1 MMSLRLRKS
10 MQRAFSSGSGSR
22 STTTVLAILAGLLLL
37 APLVCVT
44 HQTTHDQMGLSHGIC
59 ASVVTLA
66 VGTALTIPLLGL
78 LSTLPLGAFVLAV
91 PPLFDPITKPP
102 Q

>member
-1 MMSLRLRKS
+1 
-10 MQRAFSSGSGSR
+10 MQRAFFSGSGSR
-22 STTTVLAILAGLLLL
+22 STTMVLAILAGLLLL
-37 APLVCVT
+37 APLVCST
-44 HQTTHDQMGLSHGIC
+44 HQNAHDQMGLSRGIC